1 MSAREVSRRTP
12 KPAPGTTPKPK
23 GPVETNGVAKTD
35 RTAKPKATAGGSKRS
50 TKAAAPAPPANKTAA
65 RPARA
70 RAAAPPASA
79 QPAPPVAPVAPAP
92 TFASTAQAGLGIA
105 RIYTLRSEVT
115 DPGAVVEVTRRT
127 PALLVHNGEGFRR
140 VKFPEGTRVIYPAA
154 PLPGLE
160 DPEAAIAAA
169 LDNPLGSEPLDALL
183 RPGMRLTIA
192 FDDISLPLPPMKLP
206 DVRQR
211 IIEQVLT
218 RAANRGVTD
227 VVLIAAL
234 SLHRRMT
241 DGELRRVLGDR
252 VFDAF
257 HPERLYNHDAEDP
270 DEIIEVGVTDHGE
283 VVDMPRRVMDSDL
296 LVYVNINLVAMDGG
310 HKSVPVGLGSY
321 RSVKAH
327 HNTHTLYRSRSYM
340 DPRNSA
346 ISHSVERQ
354 GRLLAD
360 HLKIFTVETTLN
372 NDTFAGALAFM
383 QRRENTWTG
392 AERASAAALQ
402 KACETLPRRRV
413 REIFHSIE
421 APYALTSVQAGETEA
436 VHTSTLENFHRQ
448 HLVPVQGQTDVLV
461 AGIPYISP
469 YNVNSVLNPIL
480 VNCMAL
486 GYFFNL
492 YRGRPLVRE
501 GGVMIAFHPVRYEW
515 HPVHHPSY
523 IDFFDTVL
531 SETRDPAEIESRF
544 EADFANDPW
553 YRHLYRTSHAYHG
566 VHPFYM
572 WYWAAYGMRH
582 VGRMIYVGGDR
593 ETCRHMGFMSASS
606 LDDALEMAS
615 DIVGA
620 HPSISYMHAPPLF
633 LADVT

>member
-1 MSAREVSRRTP
+1 
-12 KPAPGTTPKPK
+12 
-23 GPVETNGVAKTD
+23 
-35 RTAKPKATAGGSKRS
+35 
-50 TKAAAPAPPANKTAA
+50 
-65 RPARA
+65 
-70 RAAAPPASA
+70 
-79 QPAPPVAPVAPAP
+79 
-92 TFASTAQAGLGIA
+92 
-105 RIYTLRSEVT
+105 
-115 DPGAVVEVTRRT
+115 
-127 PALLVHNGEGFRR
+127 
-140 VKFPEGTRVIYPAA
+140 
-154 PLPGLE
+154 
-160 DPEAAIAAA
+160 
-169 LDNPLGSEPLDALL
+169 
-183 RPGMRLTIA
+183 
-192 FDDISLPLPPMKLP
+192 MKLP

-211 IIEQVLT
+211 VIEQVLT

-241 DGELRRVLGDR
+241 DAELRRVLGDR

-257 HPERLYNHDAEDP
+257 HPHRLYNHDAEDP
-270 DEIIEVGVTDHGE
+270 DEMIEVGVTDQGE
-283 VVDMPRRVMDSDL
+283 IVDMPRRAMDSDL

-346 ISHSVERQ
+346 ISHSVDRQ

-360 HLKIFTVETTLN
+360 HLKIFTIETTLN
-372 NDTFAGALAFM
+372 NDTFAGPLAFL
-383 QRRENTWTG
+383 QRRENTWTA

-402 KACETLPRRRV
+402 KACDTLPPRRV

-436 VHTSTLENFHRQ
+436 VHESTLGNFHRQ
-448 HLVPVQGQTDVLV
+448 QLVPVKGQADVLV

-492 YRGRPLVRE
+492 YRGKPLVRE
-501 GGVMIAFHPVRYEW
+501 GGVMIAFHPVKYEW
-515 HPVHHPSY
+515 HPIHHPSY

-531 SETRDPAEIESRF
+531 AETLDPAEIEARF

-582 VGRMIYVGGDR
+582 VGRMIYVGGDK

-606 LDDALEMAS
+606 LPDALEMAS
-615 DIVGA
+615 DVVGPQ
-620 HPSISYMHAPPLF
+620 PSISYLHAPPLF
-633 LADVT
+633 LCDVT